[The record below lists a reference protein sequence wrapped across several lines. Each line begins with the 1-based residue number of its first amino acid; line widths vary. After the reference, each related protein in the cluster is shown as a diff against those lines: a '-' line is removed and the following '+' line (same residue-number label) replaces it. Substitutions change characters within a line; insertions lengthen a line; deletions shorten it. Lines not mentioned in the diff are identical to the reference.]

1 MATVMIN
8 GRRKTDVREGPAR
21 VVTGAIEFSSRGD
34 ADVVRI
40 TDDVAEAL
48 AQSGLRDGT
57 VTVFAPGATGA
68 VTTIEYEPGVVSDFK
83 AMWDRIVPRDMQYK
97 HDQCWGDG
105 NGYSHVR
112 ASTLGPSLVVPFS
125 NRALLLG
132 TWQQIIVIDF
142 DNRPRSRE
150 IVLQIMGE

>member
-1 MATVMIN
+1 MIVTEKMSIRTR
-8 GRRKTDVREGPAR
+8 GEGDVIDITSDVER
-21 VVTGAIEFSSRGD
+21 VVS
-34 ADVVRI
+34 
-40 TDDVAEAL
+40 
-48 AQSGLRDGT
+48 QSGIVSGS
-57 VTVFAPGATGA
+57 VTVFISGSTAG

-83 AMWDRIVPRDMQYK
+83 AMWDRIVPRDVQYR
-97 HDQCWGDG
+97 HDQRWGDG

-125 NRALLLG
+125 NKALLLG
-132 TWQQIIVIDF
+132 TWQQIIVVDF